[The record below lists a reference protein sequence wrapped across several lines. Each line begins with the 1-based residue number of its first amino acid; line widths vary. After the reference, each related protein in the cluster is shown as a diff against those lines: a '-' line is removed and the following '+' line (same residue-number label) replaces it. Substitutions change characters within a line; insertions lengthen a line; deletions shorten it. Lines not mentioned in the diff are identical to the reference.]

1 LCAIWSTKIDSILSV
16 GFSANH
22 LGIKNW
28 VLDREKAARAITQL
42 ENLKIA
48 VLGGDVFEIEGGK
61 IYQTYDSWCCDQKDD
76 ENEQNFTKRSILEAK
91 EYILNYPKGTLGF
104 AIVPKT

>member
-1 LCAIWSTKIDSILSV
+1 MCPIWSTKIDSILSV

-28 VLDREKAARAITQL
+28 VLDRENAARAITQL

-48 VLGGDVFEIEGGK
+48 VLGGDVFEIEDGK
-61 IYQTYDSWCCDQKDD
+61 IYQTYDSWYCDQKDD

-91 EYILNYPKGTLGF
+91 EYILNYPKGKVGF